1 MPGKGNKA
9 MRMNKENTLAAL
21 VAAGLMAAPPMAALA
36 QSDQSAGLAGAVQQA
51 IESNPEVQSSWHAF
65 VSSGHDIDVARGG
78 YLPTVDA
85 VASVGQESRN
95 YGVNEDYS
103 VAAAE
108 ISLTQMLYDGFFTRS
123 EVERLDNAQLVR
135 YYELL
140 GSAEEVALETL
151 RAYQDVRRQRELV
164 ELAEEIFQEH
174 LDVKAQVEESSSAGV
189 ARGAD
194 MEQINAR
201 VSLSESNLVNEI
213 SNLHDVS
220 ARYLRIVGQSPAER
234 LEPIDLDDS
243 ALPADVAAAL
253 ELAYEGNPSFRAA
266 LRDIESSRAAVES
279 RRAAFHPRLNLNASY
294 GVDNRDDFGVRE
306 NQRDA
311 RIGLELRFNLYNGG
325 SDRAAVK
332 SAAEELN
339 VAKSLRDKACVDM
352 RQDLQIAYHDVSKL
366 AQQVETLNNYRL
378 AADRVRV
385 AYRNQFRIGQRTLL
399 DVLDSENEYFQASRS
414 YVNAEAD
421 RRLAIARALASS
433 GRLLEALEVRRDGL
447 PSLADLGIEPLAVDP
462 ESACPSVDI
471 AMNLPEVPRER

>member
-1 MPGKGNKA
+1 LDSTVKTKKWNALTASLAVVLLGSP
-9 MRMNKENTLAAL
+9 LAATAQPEETNDL
-21 VAAGLMAAPPMAALA
+21 AAE
-36 QSDQSAGLAGAVQQA
+36 VQRA

-85 VASVGQESRN
+85 VGRIGQESRN

-140 GSAEEVALETL
+140 GSAEEIALETL
-151 RAYQDVRRQRELV
+151 TAYQDVRRQRELV
-164 ELAEEIFQEH
+164 QLAEEIYQEH
-174 LDVKAQVEESSSAGV
+174 LDVKAQVEESSRAGV

-194 MEQINAR
+194 LEQINAR
-201 VSLSESNLVNEI
+201 VALSRSNLVTEI

-234 LEPIDLDDS
+234 LEPIALDDS
-243 ALPADVAAAL
+243 ALPSDLSAAMQ
-253 ELAYEGNPSFRAA
+253 LAYEGNPTFRAA

-279 RRAAFHPRLNLNASY
+279 QRAAYHPRLNLNASY

-332 SAAEELN
+332 SAAEQLN

-352 RQDLQIAYHDVSKL
+352 RQELQIAYNDVRKL
-366 AQQVETLNNYRL
+366 SDQVETLNNYRL

-399 DVLDSENEYFQASRS
+399 DVLDAENEYFQASRS
-414 YVNAEAD
+414 YVNAQAD
-421 RRLAIARALASS
+421 RRVAIARALASS
-433 GRLLEALEVRRDGL
+433 GRLLEALEVRRSGL
-447 PSLADLGIEPLAVDP
+447 PSLADLGADRLPVDP
-462 ESACPSVDI
+462 ETACPSVDI
-471 AMNLPEVPRER
+471 AMNLPEVPPER

>member
-1 MPGKGNKA
+1 MKTK
-9 MRMNKENTLAAL
+9 RQETLAAL
-21 VAAGLMAAPPMAALA
+21 LAAGLMAAPMTVGA
-36 QSDQSAGLAGAVQQA
+36 QSQPTDDLTTVVQQA

-95 YGVNEDYS
+95 YGTNEDYS
-103 VAAAE
+103 IAAAE

-140 GSAEEVALETL
+140 GSAEDIALEAL
-151 RAYQDVRRQRELV
+151 RAYQDVQRQRELV
-164 ELAEEIFQEH
+164 ELAQEIYQEH
-174 LDVKAQVEESSSAGV
+174 LDVKAQVQESSQAGV

-194 MEQINAR
+194 LEQINAR
-201 VSLSESNLVNEI
+201 VALSESNLVTEI
-213 SNLHDVS
+213 SNLHDVT

-234 LEPIDLDDS
+234 LDPVPLGDS
-243 ALPADVAAAL
+243 ALPADLAEAMT
-253 ELAYEGNPSFRAA
+253 LAYKGNPSFRAA
-266 LRDIESSRAAVES
+266 LRDIESSRAAVDS
-279 RRAAFHPRLNLNASY
+279 QRSKYHPRLNLNASY
-294 GVDNRDDFGVRE
+294 GVDNRDDFGERE
-306 NQRDA
+306 TQRDG

-325 SDRAAVK
+325 SDRAAIK
-332 SAAEELN
+332 SAAEQLN

-352 RQDLQIAYHDVSKL
+352 RQNLQIALNDVRKL
-366 AQQVETLNNYRL
+366 SDQVDTLNTYRL

-414 YVNAEAD
+414 YVNAQAD
-421 RRLAIARALASS
+421 RRVAIARVLAAS
-433 GRLLEALEVRRDGL
+433 GQLLEELGVRREGL
-447 PSLADLGIEPLAVDP
+447 PSLADLDAERLPVDP
-462 ESACPSVDI
+462 ETACPSVDI
-471 AMNLPEVPRER
+471 AMNLPQVPDAR

>member
-1 MPGKGNKA
+1 MKTIKQ
-9 MRMNKENTLAAL
+9 KTLSML
-21 VAAGLMAAPPMAALA
+21 VAAGLPGLLGAPMTVLA
-36 QSDQSAGLAGAVQQA
+36 QPEQPDDLAAVVQQA

-103 VAAAE
+103 IAAAE

-140 GSAEEVALETL
+140 GSAEDIALETL
-151 RAYQDVRRQRELV
+151 TAYQDVQRQRELV
-164 ELAEEIFQEH
+164 ELADEIYREH
-174 LDVKAQVEESSSAGV
+174 LDVKDQVEESSRAGV

-194 MEQINAR
+194 LEQINAR
-201 VSLSESNLVNEI
+201 VALSEYNLVNEI

-234 LEPIDLDDS
+234 LAPVALDDS
-243 ALPADVAAAL
+243 ALPADVAEAL
-253 ELAYEGNPSFRAA
+253 QLAYEGNPSFRAA

-279 RRAAFHPRLNLNASY
+279 QRAAYHPRLNLNASY
-294 GVDNRDDFGVRE
+294 GVDNRDYLGVRE

-332 SAAEELN
+332 SAAEQLN

-352 RQDLQIAYHDVSKL
+352 RQTLQIAYNDVRKL
-366 AQQVETLNNYRL
+366 SDQVETLNNYRL

-414 YVNAEAD
+414 YVNAQAD
-421 RRLAIARALASS
+421 RRVAIARVLASS
-433 GRLLEALEVRRDGL
+433 GQLLESLNVRRDGL
-447 PSLADLGIEPLAVDP
+447 PSLADLDAERLPVDP
-462 ESACPSVDI
+462 QSACPSVDI
-471 AMNLPEVPRER
+471 AMALPEVPRTQ

>member
-1 MPGKGNKA
+1 MKTNKQNA
-9 MRMNKENTLAAL
+9 LAAL
-21 VAAGLMAAPPMAALA
+21 VAAGIIGASTTATA
-36 QSDQSAGLAGAVQQA
+36 QSNQPGDLATVVQQA

-103 VAAAE
+103 IAAAE

-123 EVERLDNAQLVR
+123 EVDRLDNAQLVR

-140 GSAEEVALETL
+140 GSAEDIALETL
-151 RAYQDVRRQRELV
+151 TAYQDVRRQRELV
-164 ELAEEIFQEH
+164 ELADEIYREH
-174 LDVKAQVEESSSAGV
+174 LDVKAQVEESSRAGV

-194 MEQINAR
+194 LEQINAR
-201 VSLSESNLVNEI
+201 VALSESNLVNEI

-220 ARYLRIVGQSPAER
+220 ARYLRIVGQSPADR
-234 LEPIDLDDS
+234 LEPIALDDS
-243 ALPADVAAAL
+243 ALPADVAEAL
-253 ELAYEGNPSFRAA
+253 QLAYEGNPSFRAA

-279 RRAAFHPRLNLNASY
+279 RRAAYHPRLNLNASY

-332 SAAEELN
+332 SAAEQLN
-339 VAKSLRDKACVDM
+339 VSKSLRDKACVDM
-352 RQDLQIAYHDVSKL
+352 RQNLQIAYHDVRKL
-366 AQQVETLNNYRL
+366 SDQVETLNNYRL

-385 AYRNQFRIGQRTLL
+385 AYRNQFQIGQRTLL

-414 YVNAEAD
+414 YVNAQAD
-421 RRLAIARALASS
+421 RRVAIARVLAES
-433 GRLLEALEVRRDGL
+433 GRLLESLQVRRDGL
-447 PSLADLGIEPLAVDP
+447 PSLADLGADRLAVDP
-462 ESACPSVDI
+462 ETACPSVDI